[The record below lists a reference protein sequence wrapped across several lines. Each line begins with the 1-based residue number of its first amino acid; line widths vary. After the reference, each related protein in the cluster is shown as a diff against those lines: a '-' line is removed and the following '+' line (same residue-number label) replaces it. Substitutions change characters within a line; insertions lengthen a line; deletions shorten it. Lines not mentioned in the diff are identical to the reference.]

1 MATVPA
7 KSDQP
12 VEDVTIL
19 ASVQFATHFE
29 LIDRMLR
36 GEWDEKTYQRFSL
49 YDGVVHE
56 VIKKYANTYQNDAD
70 WGPFL
75 KERAELQLRILEH
88 LQPLIVKRQTGKR
101 LSDKELAWL
110 TATNREIREK
120 LLP

>member
-36 GEWDEKTYQRFSL
+36 GDWDEKTYQRFSL

-56 VIKKYANTYQNDAD
+56 VIKKYANTYQNDAG

-120 LLP
+120 LLQ

>member
-1 MATVPA
+1 MATPPV
-7 KSDQP
+7 KGDQP

-36 GEWDEKTYQRFSL
+36 GDWDEKTYQRFSL
-49 YDGVVHE
+49 YDGMVHE
-56 VIKKYANTYQNDAD
+56 VIKKYANAYQDDAV

-75 KERAELQLRILEH
+75 KQRVELQLRILEH
-88 LQPLIVKRQTGKR
+88 LKPLIVKRQAGKR

-110 TATNREIREK
+110 AATNREIREK
-120 LLP
+120 LLQ

>member
-1 MATVPA
+1 MATPPV
-7 KSDQP
+7 KGDRP
-12 VEDVTIL
+12 VEDITIL

-56 VIKKYANTYQNDAD
+56 VIKKYANTYQNDAV

-75 KERAELQLRILEH
+75 KERVELQLRILEH
-88 LQPLIVKRQTGKR
+88 LKPLIVKRQAGKR

-120 LLP
+120 LLQ

>member
-7 KSDQP
+7 KGDQP

-36 GEWDEKTYQRFSL
+36 GDWDEKTYQRFSL
-49 YDGVVHE
+49 YDGIVHE
-56 VIKKYANTYQNDAD
+56 VIKKYANTYQDDAV

-75 KERAELQLRILEH
+75 KQRVELQLRILEH
-88 LQPLIVKRQTGKR
+88 LQPLIVKRQAGKR

-110 TATNREIREK
+110 AATNREIREK
-120 LLP
+120 LLQ

>member
-36 GEWDEKTYQRFSL
+36 GDWDEKTYQRFSL
-49 YDGVVHE
+49 YDGMVHE
-56 VIKKYANTYQNDAD
+56 VIKKYANAYQDDAV

-75 KERAELQLRILEH
+75 KQRVELQLRILEH
-88 LQPLIVKRQTGKR
+88 LKPLIVKRQAGKR
-101 LSDKELAWL
+101 LSDKELAGL
-110 TATNREIREK
+110 AATNREIREK
-120 LLP
+120 LLQ

>member
-36 GEWDEKTYQRFSL
+36 GDWDEKTYQRFSL
-49 YDGVVHE
+49 YDGAVHE
-56 VIKKYANTYQNDAD
+56 VIKKYANTYQNDAV

-75 KERAELQLRILEH
+75 KERVELQLRILEH
-88 LQPLIVKRQTGKR
+88 LKPLIVKRQAGKR

-120 LLP
+120 LLQ

>member
-1 MATVPA
+1 MATPPV
-7 KSDQP
+7 KGDQP

-36 GEWDEKTYQRFSL
+36 GDWDEKTYQRFSL

-56 VIKKYANTYQNDAD
+56 VIKKYANTYQDDAV

-75 KERAELQLRILEH
+75 KQQAELQLRILEH

-120 LLP
+120 LLQ